1 MKVIIDNVSKVF
13 DHPQHPEK
21 KVVAVNKVS
30 LTIAEG
36 EMVTLLGP
44 SGCGKTTTLRMV
56 AGFETVSEGRIL
68 IDGVDVTYVPPNKRD
83 TAMVFQS
90 YAIFPHLDVRGNVSF
105 GLNLKKHLSEA
116 ERKARVD
123 RVLSLV
129 GLTGLEDRSPEQLS
143 GGQQQRVALARAIVN
158 EPSVLL
164 FDEPL
169 SNLDAKLR
177 ESMRNEIRAL
187 QQRIGITGLYV
198 THDQAEAMALSD
210 RIVIMR
216 DGVVEQV
223 GTPTEIYT
231 RPVNHFVADFIGRAN
246 FIGGR
251 VATKRAEQ
259 GQEMYEVHVGEL
271 SILVPCGPTRFGEGD
286 FVDIL
291 VRPENLRLHRP
302 DAEADGH
309 GLMGVVEKV
318 TYLGSTVEYSVQAGG
333 QSLLAVVSNP
343 LVEGLYRVGDQV
355 RLTFD
360 ARVAH
365 LLPRQ

>member
-1 MKVIIDNVSKVF
+1 VKVVIDNVSKVF
-13 DHPQHPEK
+13 DHPQNPEK

-30 LTIAEG
+30 LTINEG

-56 AGFETVSEGRIL
+56 AGFETVTEGRIL
-68 IDGVDVTYVPPNKRD
+68 IDGVDVTYLPPNKRD

-116 ERKARVD
+116 ERKTRVD

-129 GLTGLEDRSPEQLS
+129 GLTGLEERSPDQLS
-143 GGQQQRVALARAIVN
+143 GGQQQRVALARAIVM

-216 DGVVEQV
+216 NGVVEQV
-223 GTPTEIYT
+223 GTPIEIYT

-251 VATKRAEQ
+251 VAAKKVQ
-259 GQEMYEVHVGEL
+259 GGQEMYEVYVGEL
-271 SILVPCGPTRFGEGD
+271 PFLVPCGPPRFSEGD

-291 VRPENLRLHRP
+291 VRPENLNLEPH
-302 DAEADGH
+302 DGAAEGT

-318 TYLGSTVEYSVQAGG
+318 TYFGSTVEYTVQAGG

-343 LVEGLYRVGDQV
+343 MVDELYRVGERV
-355 RLTFD
+355 RLTFN
-360 ARVAH
+360 AKAAH
-365 LLPRQ
+365 LLPRE

>member
-1 MKVIIDNVSKVF
+1 MKVFIDNVSKVF

-56 AGFETVSEGRIL
+56 AGFETVTEGRIF

-116 ERKARVD
+116 ERKTRVD
-123 RVLSLV
+123 RVLNLV
-129 GLTGLEDRSPEQLS
+129 GLTGLEERSPDQLS

-251 VATKRAEQ
+251 INAKRAEH
-259 GQEMYEVHVGEL
+259 GQEMYEVYVGEL
-271 SILVPCGPTRFGEGD
+271 LFLIPCGPTHFREGD

-291 VRPENLRLHRP
+291 VRPENLSLHP
-302 DAEADGH
+302 HDGGEEH
-309 GLMGVVEKV
+309 PGLVGVVEKV
-318 TYLGSTVEYSVQAGG
+318 TYFGATVEYSVQVGG

-343 LVEGLYRVGDQV
+343 LMEGLYRVGDRV
-355 RLTFD
+355 RLTFGGK
-360 ARVAH
+360 VAH